1 MLEKNR
7 EKKNEQ
13 GALRAY
19 IFAAQSPD
27 AMHCFRMKPDT
38 EKKRTPL

>member
-13 GALRAY
+13 GVLHAY
-19 IFAAQSPD
+19 RFTAQAPD
-27 AMHCFRMKPDT
+27 AMHRFRMKPDT
-38 EKKRTPL
+38 AHKRM